1 LSALSN
7 RFPMD
12 VRLNFFDKLDLI
24 AMSVKRRGERV
35 VRTEKY
41 LEHLKRIPTK
51 LVALD
56 AFWSWIA
63 VLQGSFSVFIIDLT
77 KFS

>member
-1 LSALSN
+1 
-7 RFPMD
+7 MD
-12 VRLNFFDKLDLI
+12 VSLNFFDKLDLI
-24 AMSVKRRGERV
+24 AMSVKRWGERV

-41 LEHLKRIPTK
+41 FEHLKRIPTE

-63 VLQGSFSVFIIDLT
+63 VL
-77 KFS
+77 

>member
-1 LSALSN
+1 
-7 RFPMD
+7 MD

-41 LEHLKRIPTK
+41 LEHLKRIPTE

-63 VLQGSFSVFIIDLT
+63 VLQGSFSVFIIDFT